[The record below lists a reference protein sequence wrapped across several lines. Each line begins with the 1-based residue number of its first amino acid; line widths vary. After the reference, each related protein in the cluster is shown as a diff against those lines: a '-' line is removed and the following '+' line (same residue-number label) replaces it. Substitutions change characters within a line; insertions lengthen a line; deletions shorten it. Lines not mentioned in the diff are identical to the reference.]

1 MSEQVWGAL
10 GDETSGVTPAG
21 RRGWL
26 RDALLSRLTG
36 LTGGRLR
43 MIEGGRVWSFGS
55 GGGPDV
61 TLTVQDGRFWRATA
75 LGGSVGAAEAYMDG
89 FWNCDDL
96 VGLFQLISRNA
107 PTWER
112 LHSGVARLSQ
122 PARRVWH
129 ALRRNTRSGS
139 RRNIAAHYDLSNDF
153 FALFLDPGLTYSSA
167 IFETADQSLED
178 AQAAKYERLCRK
190 LRLGPGDRLL
200 EIGTGWG
207 GFALH
212 AAGRHGCRV
221 TTTTISRE
229 QHELASERIARAG
242 LAGRVEVLLEDYRDL
257 RGRFD
262 RLVSIEMIEA
272 VGHKHLQR
280 FFQVCAERL
289 TSNGAMALQAI
300 LTRDQDWRNSIRSV
314 DFIKRYIFPGGQL
327 VSLMAI
333 TQAIA
338 QGTDLRISHLEE
350 ITPHYAETLRRWRER
365 FHRNQEAVSA
375 LGLDERFRAMWDYYL
390 AYCEGGFRERVIGAA
405 QMVLEKASCQ
415 HSSLLGS
422 LEGAMGR
429 GALLT

>member
-1 MSEQVWGAL
+1 MSEQESEAR
-10 GDETSGVTPAG
+10 GDERPGETPVG
-21 RRGWL
+21 KRRWL
-26 RDALLSRLTG
+26 RNALLARFEG

-43 MIEGGRVWSFGS
+43 MIEGGHVWSFGS

-61 TLTVQDGRFWRATA
+61 TLTVEDDRFWRAAA

-89 FWNCDDL
+89 FWRCDDL
-96 VGLFQLISRNA
+96 VGLFQLVSRNA
-107 PTWER
+107 PTWQR
-112 LHSGVARLSQ
+112 LHSGVARLSH
-122 PARRVWH
+122 PARRIWH
-129 ALRRNTRSGS
+129 ALRRNTRGGS
-139 RRNIAAHYDLSNDF
+139 QRNIAAHYDLSNDF
-153 FALFLDPGLTYSSA
+153 FELFLDPSLTYSCA
-167 IFETADQSLED
+167 IFERDDQSLEE

-190 LRLGPGDRLL
+190 LQLGPQDRVL

-229 QHELASERIARAG
+229 QHELASERVARAG

-272 VGHKHLQR
+272 VGYQHLNR
-280 FFQVCAERL
+280 FFQVCADRL
-289 TSNGAMALQAI
+289 TANGAMALQAI
-300 LTRDQDWRNSIRSV
+300 LTRDQDWRESIRTV

-327 VSLMAI
+327 VSLTAI

-338 QGTDLRISHLEE
+338 RGTDLRISHLEE

-365 FHRNQEAVSA
+365 FLHNQEAVSS
-375 LGLDERFRAMWDYYL
+375 LGLDDRFRAMWDYYL

-405 QMVLEKASCQ
+405 QMVLEKAS
-415 HSSLLGS
+415 SRNAPLLGS
-422 LEGAMGR
+422 L
-429 GALLT
+429 